1 MKIYSELTRQEY
13 PTVEAC
19 LADEELFKKKKAE
32 EEAKRKELA
41 ETRKA
46 RAKEVEDAYKHAN
59 ELLNAFVKD
68 YGSFHMSINEPH
80 AREAAWLN
88 MWPFGGFFGL

>member
-46 RAKEVEDAYKHAN
+46 RAKEVEDAYKNSVPVEDLELMPQSLAVVRSAN
-59 ELLNAFVKD
+59 NGAEETSFWMDNGAFKFLD
-68 YGSFHMSINEPH
+68 
-80 AREAAWLN
+80 A
-88 MWPFGGFFGL
+88 

>member
-1 MKIYSELTRQEY
+1 MMGLQKCSE
-13 PTVEAC
+13 A
-19 LADEELFKKKKAE
+19 KKKAE

-46 RAKEVEDAYKHAN
+46 RAKEIEDAYKHAN

-68 YGSFHMSINEPH
+68 YGSFHMTIRNQ
-80 AREAAWLN
+80 EAPS
-88 MWPFGGFFGL
+88 PFEDLFRFFF